1 MHYKNG
7 REVNLGDWV
16 VGISHNSENCTVC
29 GYVIE
34 MMPTQGPC
42 NIKILRWRTEHFTE
56 EGNPVTVSI
65 GDPHH
70 HPITD
75 YGDAKSF
82 IRVDDGLR
90 MVTAIEGH
98 GKWDGPYFKTKPW
111 AH

>member
-34 MMPTQGPC
+34 MMPKQGPC

-56 EGNPVTVSI
+56 EGTAVTVCV
-65 GDPHH
+65 GAPNHR
-70 HPITD
+70 PITD
-75 YGDAKSF
+75 YGDAKEF

-90 MVTAIEGH
+90 MVAAVEGH
-98 GKWDGPYFKTKPW
+98 GKWDGPYFQTKPFL
-111 AH
+111 H